1 MSSSESIQMSEK
13 KIERKIAVIFA
24 ADVVGYSKHM
34 KNNEDNTLK
43 SFKSCKKIL
52 DRLFEEHGGFIFN
65 TAGDSILAEF
75 TSAVSAVVCASEFQK
90 LIKERN
96 LSGDAVVKLEFRIG
110 INMGD
115 VIKEGSNL
123 YGDGV
128 NIAARLETLA
138 QKGGISISK
147 SVYEFVN
154 SKTQFLFQDLG
165 EQRVKDES
173 FHAYDVLID
182 TAEQRILKPKKEKN
196 NFISGSIF
204 FVFLIIL
211 GLSITYFQQST
222 QPLDHKS
229 DYAIQ
234 DKLVGKTLLIKPFEV
249 RSSSEDLGN
258 ISKSLTD
265 HLIASLPS
273 TIMLNIVPRQK
284 SYLVTEEVHSN
295 ERIQKE
301 LDVSFILSGTLS
313 DSKSRVRINL
323 EILNIYDENIVWS
336 SSEEFQKD
344 DTFAAQDMLERKVR
358 RAIQSNLTMGE
369 SYISYIERNF
379 PDYEDQLEI
388 MKLDVLQYKEN
399 VSIVKG
405 LAQPYEKFVEK
416 YKNSAAY
423 ALYALRL
430 MEELN
435 VVKEGGMMDSYNKA
449 VRAQLEAYKLDP
461 ENARAVL
468 MKAFFSLL
476 DTGTIDEELLEK
488 AISIAPE
495 SFDVLYG
502 VGSAYRY
509 ASKPLRAIEF
519 YEKALNIVPL
529 PPTDTK
535 LNYLRALI
543 ETKNFSK
550 AESVSKEM
558 MGSDKYSSYWGHLFL
573 IYLNV
578 ENNKKDDAIRLYK
591 EFSKM
596 NKVSLDDIISEIESY
611 PWSWDVWYKIT
622 LADTLR
628 EIDKLS
634 KD

>member
-1 MSSSESIQMSEK
+1 MSEK

-24 ADVVGYSKHM
+24 ADVVGYSQHM

-43 SFKSCKKIL
+43 SFKSCRKIL
-52 DRLFEEHGGFIFN
+52 DRLFEEHGGLIFN

-75 TSAVSAVVCASEFQK
+75 TSAVSALVCASEFQK

-96 LSGDAVVKLEFRIG
+96 SSGDAVVKLEFRIG

-128 NIAARLETLA
+128 NIASRLETLA
-138 QKGGISISK
+138 QKGGISLSK

-165 EQRVKDES
+165 EQKVKNES

-182 TAEQRILKPKKEKN
+182 TAEKRILKLKKEKN
-196 NFISGSIF
+196 YFLFGSIF
-204 FVFLIIL
+204 VIFLIIL
-211 GLSITYFQQST
+211 GLSITYFPQST
-222 QPLDHKS
+222 QTLDQIS
-229 DYAIQ
+229 DNVIQ

-249 RSSSEDLGN
+249 RSSSDDLSN

-273 TIMLNIVPRQK
+273 TILLNVVPRRK
-284 SYLVTEEVHSN
+284 SYLVTEEAYSN
-295 ERIQKE
+295 ERMQKD
-301 LDVSFILSGTLS
+301 LDVSFILSGS
-313 DSKSRVRINL
+313 MSESKNRVRINL
-323 EILNIYDENIVWS
+323 ELSNIYDEDIVWS
-336 SSEEFQKD
+336 STEEFQKD
-344 DTFAAQDMLERKVR
+344 DAFSAQDKLERIVR

-369 SYISYIERNF
+369 SFISYYEKNF
-379 PDYEDQLEI
+379 SDYEDILEI
-388 MKLDVLQYKEN
+388 RRLDVAAYKEN

-423 ALYALRL
+423 ALYGRRQLQ
-430 MEELN
+430 ETN
-435 VVKEGGMMDSYNKA
+435 VLEDTGMMDAYNKA
-449 VRAQLEAYKLDP
+449 EAAQIKAYELDP
-461 ENARAVL
+461 ENARAIL
-468 MKAFFSLL
+468 LRGIFSSLSSFNV
-476 DTGTIDEELLEK
+476 DDELLEK
-488 AISIAPE
+488 AVSIAPE
-495 SFDVLYG
+495 SLDVLMG
-502 VGSAYRY
+502 VGTAYRLGR
-509 ASKPLRAIEF
+509 KPLRAVEI
-519 YEKALNIVPL
+519 YEKALDIVPL
-529 PPTDTK
+529 PPTDAK

-543 ETKNFSK
+543 DSKKFSK
-550 AESVSKEM
+550 AESISEEM
-558 MGSDKYSSYWGHLFL
+558 KVSDKYSSYWGNLFL
-573 IYLNV
+573 IYIKF
-578 ENNKKDDAIRLYK
+578 ENNEKDDAVRLYK
-591 EFSKM
+591 EFSKL

-622 LADTLR
+622 LVDTLR
-628 EIDKLS
+628 EIDKLQ

>member
-1 MSSSESIQMSEK
+1 MSDK

-52 DRLFEEHGGFIFN
+52 DRLFEEHGGLIFN

-138 QKGGISISK
+138 QKGGISLSK

-182 TAEQRILKPKKEKN
+182 TAEKRILKPKKEKN
-196 NFISGSIF
+196 YFIFGSIF
-204 FVFLIIL
+204 VIFLIIL
-211 GLSITYFQQST
+211 GVSITYFPQST
-222 QPLDHKS
+222 QTLDQIS
-229 DYAIQ
+229 DDVIQ
-234 DKLVGKTLLIKPFEV
+234 DKIVGKTLLIKPFEV
-249 RSSSEDLGN
+249 RSSSDDLSN
-258 ISKSLTD
+258 NSKSLTD
-265 HLIASLPS
+265 HLITSLPS
-273 TIMLNIVPRQK
+273 TILLNVVPRRK
-284 SYLVTEEVHSN
+284 SYLVSEEAYSN
-295 ERIQKE
+295 ERMQKE

-313 DSKSRVRINL
+313 ESKSRVRINL
-323 EILNIYDENIVWS
+323 ELSNIYDENIVWS
-336 SSEEFQKD
+336 STEEFQKD
-344 DTFAAQDMLERKVR
+344 DMFSAQDKLERIVR

-369 SYISYIERNF
+369 SFISYYEKNF
-379 PDYEDQLEI
+379 SDYEDLLEI
-388 MKLDVLQYKEN
+388 RRLDVLTYKEN

-430 MEELN
+430 LQETN
-435 VVKEGGMMDSYNKA
+435 VVKDTGAMDAYNKA
-449 VRAQLEAYKLDP
+449 VRAQFQAYKLDP
-461 ENARAVL
+461 ENARAIY
-468 MKAFFSLL
+468 MKALFGLL
-476 DTGTIDEELLEK
+476 NTGTIDEELVEK

-502 VGSAYRY
+502 VGTAYRF
-509 ASKPLRAIEF
+509 ARKPLLAVGM
-519 YEKALNIVPL
+519 YEKALNIAPL
-529 PPTDTK
+529 APTDTK

-543 ETKNFSK
+543 DSKKFSK
-550 AESVSKEM
+550 AERVSKEM
-558 MGSDKYSSYWGHLFL
+558 TGLDKHSSYWGYLFL
-573 IYLNV
+573 MYINF
-578 ENNKKDDAIRLYK
+578 ENNKKDDAVRLYK
-591 EFSKM
+591 EFLKM
-596 NKVSLDDIISEIESY
+596 NEVSLDDIMSEIKRY
-611 PWSWDVWYKIT
+611 PWSWDVWYKLT
-622 LADTLR
+622 LADSLR

>member
-1 MSSSESIQMSEK
+1 MSFSYSLQMSDK

-52 DRLFEEHGGFIFN
+52 DRLFEEHGGLIFN

-138 QKGGISISK
+138 QKGGISLSK

-182 TAEQRILKPKKEKN
+182 TAEKRILKPKKEKN
-196 NFISGSIF
+196 YFIFGSIF
-204 FVFLIIL
+204 VIFLIIL
-211 GLSITYFQQST
+211 GLSITYFPQST
-222 QPLDHKS
+222 QTLDQIS
-229 DYAIQ
+229 DDVIQ

-249 RSSSEDLGN
+249 RSSSDDLSN
-258 ISKSLTD
+258 ISKSFTD

-273 TIMLNIVPRQK
+273 TILLNVVPRRK
-284 SYLVTEEVHSN
+284 SYLVSEEAYSN
-295 ERIQKE
+295 ERMQKE

-313 DSKSRVRINL
+313 ESKSRVRINL
-323 EILNIYDENIVWS
+323 ELSNIYDENIVWS
-336 SSEEFQKD
+336 STEEFQKD
-344 DTFAAQDMLERKVR
+344 DMFSAQDKLERIVR

-369 SYISYIERNF
+369 SFISYYEKNF
-379 PDYEDQLEI
+379 SDYEDLLEI
-388 MKLDVLQYKEN
+388 RRLDVLTYKEN

-430 MEELN
+430 LQETN
-435 VVKEGGMMDSYNKA
+435 VVKDTGAMDAYNKA
-449 VRAQLEAYKLDP
+449 VRAQFQAYKLDP
-461 ENARAVL
+461 ENARAID
-468 MKAFFSLL
+468 MKALFGLL
-476 DTGTIDEELLEK
+476 NTGTIDEELVEK

-502 VGSAYRY
+502 VGTAYRF
-509 ASKPLRAIEF
+509 ARKPLLAVGM
-519 YEKALNIVPL
+519 YEKALNIAPL
-529 PPTDTK
+529 APTDTK

-543 ETKNFSK
+543 DSKKFSK
-550 AESVSKEM
+550 AERVSKEM
-558 MGSDKYSSYWGHLFL
+558 TGLDKHSSYWGYLFL
-573 IYLNV
+573 IYINF

-591 EFSKM
+591 EFLKM
-596 NKVSLDDIISEIESY
+596 NEVSLDDIISEIKSY

-622 LADTLR
+622 LVDTLR
-628 EIDKLS
+628 EVDKL
-634 KD
+634 

>member
-1 MSSSESIQMSEK
+1 MSEK

-24 ADVVGYSKHM
+24 TDVVGYSQHM

-52 DRLFEEHGGFIFN
+52 DRLFEEHGGLIFN

-96 LSGDAVVKLEFRIG
+96 LSGDAMVKLEFRIG

-138 QKGGISISK
+138 QKGGISLSK

-165 EQRVKDES
+165 EQKVKDES

-182 TAEQRILKPKKEKN
+182 TAEKRNLKPKKEKN
-196 NFISGSIF
+196 YFIFGSIF
-204 FVFLIIL
+204 VIFLIIL
-211 GLSITYFQQST
+211 GLSITYFPQST
-222 QPLDHKS
+222 QTLDKIS
-229 DYAIQ
+229 DDVIQ

-249 RSSSEDLGN
+249 RSNSDDLSN

-273 TIMLNIVPRQK
+273 TILLNVVPRRK
-284 SYLVTEEVHSN
+284 SYLVNEEAYSN
-295 ERIQKE
+295 ERMQKD
-301 LDVSFILSGTLS
+301 LDVSFILSGS
-313 DSKSRVRINL
+313 MSESKNRVRINL
-323 EILNIYDENIVWS
+323 ELSNIYDEDIVWS
-336 SSEEFQKD
+336 STEEFQKD
-344 DTFAAQDMLERKVR
+344 DAFSAQDKLERIVR

-369 SYISYIERNF
+369 SFISYYEKNF
-379 PDYEDQLEI
+379 SDYKDLLEI
-388 MKLDVLQYKEN
+388 RRLDVATYKEN

-405 LAQPYEKFVEK
+405 LAQSYEKFVEK

-423 ALYALRL
+423 ALYGRRL
-430 MEELN
+430 LQETN
-435 VVKEGGMMDSYNKA
+435 VLKDTGMMDAYNKA
-449 VRAQLEAYKLDP
+449 ERAQIKAYELDP
-461 ENARAVL
+461 ENARAIL
-468 MKAFFSLL
+468 LRAIFSSLSSFNV
-476 DTGTIDEELLEK
+476 DDELLEK
-488 AISIAPE
+488 AVSIAPE
-495 SFDVLYG
+495 SLDVLMG
-502 VGSAYRY
+502 VGTAYRLGR
-509 ASKPLRAIEF
+509 KPLRAVEI
-519 YEKALNIVPL
+519 YEKALDLAPL
-529 PPTDTK
+529 PPTDAK

-543 ETKNFSK
+543 DSKKFSK
-550 AESVSKEM
+550 AESISKEM
-558 MGSDKYSSYWGHLFL
+558 IGSDKYSSYWGNLFL
-573 IYLNV
+573 IYLKF
-578 ENNKKDDAIRLYK
+578 ENNDKDDAARLYK
-591 EFSKM
+591 EFSKL
-596 NKVSLDDIISEIESY
+596 NKVTLDDIISEIESY

-622 LADTLR
+622 LVDTLR
-628 EIDKLS
+628 EIDKL
-634 KD
+634 

>member
-1 MSSSESIQMSEK
+1 MSEK
-13 KIERKIAVIFA
+13 RIERKIAVIFA

-52 DRLFEEHGGFIFN
+52 DRLFEEHGGLIFN

-75 TSAVSAVVCASEFQK
+75 TSAVSALVCASEFQK

-96 LSGDAVVKLEFRIG
+96 SSGDAVVKLEFRIG

-128 NIAARLETLA
+128 NIASRLETLA
-138 QKGGISISK
+138 QKGGISLSK

-165 EQRVKDES
+165 EQKVKDES

-182 TAEQRILKPKKEKN
+182 TAEKRILKLKKEKN
-196 NFISGSIF
+196 YFLFGSIF
-204 FVFLIIL
+204 VIFLIIL
-211 GLSITYFQQST
+211 GLSITYFPQST
-222 QPLDHKS
+222 QTLDQIS
-229 DYAIQ
+229 DDVIQ

-249 RSSSEDLGN
+249 RSSSEDLSN

-273 TIMLNIVPRQK
+273 TILLNVVPRRK
-284 SYLVTEEVHSN
+284 SYLVTEEAYSN
-295 ERIQKE
+295 ERMQKD
-301 LDVSFILSGTLS
+301 LDVSFILSGS
-313 DSKSRVRINL
+313 MSESKNRVRINL
-323 EILNIYDENIVWS
+323 ELSNIYDENIVWS
-336 SSEEFQKD
+336 STEEFQKD
-344 DTFAAQDMLERKVR
+344 DAFSAQDKLERIVR

-369 SYISYIERNF
+369 SYISYYEKNF
-379 PDYEDQLEI
+379 SDYEDLLEI
-388 MKLDVLQYKEN
+388 RRLDVLTYKEN

-430 MEELN
+430 LQETN
-435 VVKEGGMMDSYNKA
+435 VVKDEGMMDAFNKA
-449 VRAQLEAYKLDP
+449 VRAQFQAYKLDP
-461 ENARAVL
+461 ENARAIY
-468 MKAFFSLL
+468 MKALFGLL
-476 DTGTIDEELLEK
+476 NTGTIDEKLLEK

-502 VGSAYRY
+502 VGTAYRF
-509 ASKPLRAIEF
+509 ARKPLLAVGM
-519 YEKALNIVPL
+519 YEKALNIAPL
-529 PPTDTK
+529 APTDTK

-543 ETKNFSK
+543 DSKKFSK

-558 MGSDKYSSYWGHLFL
+558 MGSDKHSSYWGYLFL
-573 IYLNV
+573 IYIKY
-578 ENNKKDDAIRLYK
+578 ENGQKDEAVRLYQ

-596 NKVSLDDIISEIESY
+596 KQISLDEIISEIKSY
-611 PWSWDVWYKIT
+611 PWSWDVWYKLT
-622 LADTLR
+622 LADNLI
-628 EIDKLS
+628 EVDKLS
-634 KD
+634 KN

>member
-1 MSSSESIQMSEK
+1 MSEK

-52 DRLFEEHGGFIFN
+52 DRLFEEHGGLIFN

-138 QKGGISISK
+138 QKGGISLSK

-182 TAEQRILKPKKEKN
+182 TAEKRNLKPKKEKN
-196 NFISGSIF
+196 YFIFGSIF
-204 FVFLIIL
+204 VIFLIIL
-211 GLSITYFQQST
+211 GLSITYFPQST
-222 QPLDHKS
+222 QTLDQIS
-229 DYAIQ
+229 DDVIQ

-249 RSSSEDLGN
+249 RSSSDDLSN

-273 TIMLNIVPRQK
+273 TILLNVVPRRK
-284 SYLVTEEVHSN
+284 SYLVSEEAYSN
-295 ERIQKE
+295 ERMQKE
-301 LDVSFILSGTLS
+301 LDVSFILGGTLS
-313 DSKSRVRINL
+313 ESKSRVRINL
-323 EILNIYDENIVWS
+323 ELYNIYDENIVWS
-336 SSEEFQKD
+336 STEEFQKD
-344 DTFAAQDMLERKVR
+344 DMFSAQDKLERIVR

-369 SYISYIERNF
+369 SFISYYEKNF
-379 PDYEDQLEI
+379 SDYEDLLEI
-388 MKLDVLQYKEN
+388 RRLDVLTYKEN

-430 MEELN
+430 LQETN
-435 VVKEGGMMDSYNKA
+435 VVKDTGAMDAYNKA
-449 VRAQLEAYKLDP
+449 VRAQFQAYKLDP
-461 ENARAVL
+461 ENARAIA
-468 MKAFFSLL
+468 MKGLFSLL
-476 DTGTIDEELLEK
+476 NTGTIDEKLLEK

-502 VGSAYRY
+502 VGTAYRL
-509 ASKPLRAIEF
+509 ARKPLLAVGM
-519 YEKALNIVPL
+519 YEKALNIAPL
-529 PPTDTK
+529 APTDTK

-543 ETKNFSK
+543 DSKKFSK
-550 AESVSKEM
+550 AERVSKEM
-558 MGSDKYSSYWGHLFL
+558 TGLDKHSSYWGYLFL
-573 IYLNV
+573 IYINF

-591 EFSKM
+591 EFLKM
-596 NKVSLDDIISEIESY
+596 NEVSLDDIISEIESY

-622 LADTLR
+622 LVDTLR
-628 EIDKLS
+628 EIDKL
-634 KD
+634 

>member
-1 MSSSESIQMSEK
+1 MSEK
-13 KIERKIAVIFA
+13 RIERKIAVIFA

-52 DRLFEEHGGFIFN
+52 DRLFEEHGGLIFN

-138 QKGGISISK
+138 QKGGISLSK

-182 TAEQRILKPKKEKN
+182 TAEKRILKPKKEKN
-196 NFISGSIF
+196 YFIFGSIF
-204 FVFLIIL
+204 VIFLIIL
-211 GLSITYFQQST
+211 GLSITYFPQST
-222 QPLDHKS
+222 QTLDQIS
-229 DYAIQ
+229 DDVIQ

-249 RSSSEDLGN
+249 RSSSDDLSN

-273 TIMLNIVPRQK
+273 TILLNVVPRRK
-284 SYLVTEEVHSN
+284 SYLVTEEAYSN
-295 ERIQKE
+295 ERMQKD
-301 LDVSFILSGTLS
+301 LDVSFILSGS
-313 DSKSRVRINL
+313 MSESKNRVRINL
-323 EILNIYDENIVWS
+323 ELSNIYDENIVWS
-336 SSEEFQKD
+336 STEEFQKD
-344 DTFAAQDMLERKVR
+344 DAFSAQDKLERIVR

-369 SYISYIERNF
+369 SYISYYEKNF
-379 PDYEDQLEI
+379 SDYEDLLEI
-388 MKLDVLQYKEN
+388 RKLDVATYKEN

-430 MEELN
+430 LQETN
-435 VVKEGGMMDSYNKA
+435 VVKDEGMMDAFNKA
-449 VRAQLEAYKLDP
+449 VRAQFQAYKLDP
-461 ENARAVL
+461 ENARAL
-468 MKAFFSLL
+468 YMKAIVGMTTSGIL
-476 DTGTIDEELLEK
+476 DEELLEK
-488 AISIAPE
+488 AVSIAPE
-495 SFDVLYG
+495 GFDVLAG
-502 VGSAYRY
+502 VGTAYRLGR
-509 ASKPLRAIEF
+509 KPLEAVKV
-519 YEKALNIVPL
+519 YEKALNLVPL
-529 PPTDTK
+529 PPTDMK

-543 ETKNFSK
+543 DSKKFSK
-550 AESVSKEM
+550 AESISKEM
-558 MGSDKYSSYWGHLFL
+558 KGSDKHSSYWGNLFL
-573 IYLNV
+573 IYLKF
-578 ENNKKDDAIRLYK
+578 ENNEKNDAFRLYQ
-591 EFSKM
+591 EFLKV
-596 NKVSLDDIISEIESY
+596 NKLSIDEIISEITSY
-611 PWSWDVWYKIT
+611 PWSWDVWYKTT

-628 EIDKLS
+628 EIDKSS

>member
-1 MSSSESIQMSEK
+1 MSEK

-24 ADVVGYSKHM
+24 TDVVGYSKHM

-52 DRLFEEHGGFIFN
+52 DRLFEEHGGLIFN

-128 NIAARLETLA
+128 NIASRLETLA
-138 QKGGISISK
+138 QKGGISLSK

-165 EQRVKDES
+165 EQKVKNES

-182 TAEQRILKPKKEKN
+182 TAEKRILKLKKEKN
-196 NFISGSIF
+196 YFLFGSIF
-204 FVFLIIL
+204 VIFLIIL
-211 GLSITYFQQST
+211 GLSITYFPQST
-222 QPLDHKS
+222 QTLDQIS
-229 DYAIQ
+229 DNVIQ

-249 RSSSEDLGN
+249 RSSSEDLSN

-273 TIMLNIVPRQK
+273 TILLNVVPRRK
-284 SYLVTEEVHSN
+284 SYLVTEEAYSN
-295 ERIQKE
+295 ERMQKD
-301 LDVSFILSGTLS
+301 LDVSFILSGS
-313 DSKSRVRINL
+313 MSESKNRVRINL
-323 EILNIYDENIVWS
+323 ELSNIYDEDIVWS
-336 SSEEFQKD
+336 STEEFQKD
-344 DTFAAQDMLERKVR
+344 DAFSAQDKLERIVR

-369 SYISYIERNF
+369 SFISYYEKNF
-379 PDYEDQLEI
+379 SDYEDLLEI
-388 MKLDVLQYKEN
+388 RKLDVAAYKEN

-423 ALYALRL
+423 ALYGRRQLQ
-430 MEELN
+430 ETN
-435 VVKEGGMMDSYNKA
+435 VLEDTGMMDAYNKA
-449 VRAQLEAYKLDP
+449 ERAQIKAYELDP
-461 ENARAVL
+461 ENARAIL
-468 MKAFFSLL
+468 LRAIFSSLSSFNV
-476 DTGTIDEELLEK
+476 DDELLEK
-488 AISIAPE
+488 AVSIAPE
-495 SFDVLYG
+495 SLDVLLG
-502 VGSAYRY
+502 VGTAYRLGR
-509 ASKPLRAIEF
+509 KPLRAVEI
-519 YEKALNIVPL
+519 YEKALDIVPL
-529 PPTDTK
+529 PPTDAK

-543 ETKNFSK
+543 DSKKFSK
-550 AESVSKEM
+550 AESISEEM
-558 MGSDKYSSYWGHLFL
+558 KGSDKYSSYWGNLFL
-573 IYLNV
+573 IYLKFESN
-578 ENNKKDDAIRLYK
+578 EKDDAVRLYK
-591 EFSKM
+591 EFSKL
-596 NKVSLDDIISEIESY
+596 NKVSLDDIITEIESY

-622 LADTLR
+622 LVDTLR
-628 EIDKLS
+628 EIDKL
-634 KD
+634 

>member
-1 MSSSESIQMSEK
+1 MSEK
-13 KIERKIAVIFA
+13 RIERKIAVIFA

-43 SFKSCKKIL
+43 SFKACKKIL
-52 DRLFEEHGGFIFN
+52 DRLFEEHGGLIFN

-96 LSGDAVVKLEFRIG
+96 SSGDAVVKLEFRIG

-138 QKGGISISK
+138 QKGGISLSK

-165 EQRVKDES
+165 EQKVKDES

-182 TAEQRILKPKKEKN
+182 TAEKRILKLKKEKHY
-196 NFISGSIF
+196 FVFGLIF
-204 FVFLIIL
+204 VTFLIIL
-211 GLSITYFQQST
+211 GLSITYFPQST
-222 QPLDHKS
+222 QTLDQVS
-229 DYAIQ
+229 DDVIQ

-249 RSSSEDLGN
+249 RSSSEDLIN

-273 TIMLNIVPRQK
+273 TILLNVVPRRK
-284 SYLVTEEVHSN
+284 SYLVTEEAYSN
-295 ERIQKE
+295 ERMQKD
-301 LDVSFILSGTLS
+301 LDVSFILSGS
-313 DSKSRVRINL
+313 MSEAKNRVRINL
-323 EILNIYDENIVWS
+323 ELSNIYDENIVWS
-336 SSEEFQKD
+336 STEEFQKD
-344 DTFAAQDMLERKVR
+344 DAFSAQDKLERIVR
-358 RAIQSNLTMGE
+358 RVIQSNLTMGE
-369 SYISYIERNF
+369 SYISYYEKSF
-379 PDYEDQLEI
+379 SDYKDLLEI
-388 MKLDVLQYKEN
+388 RKLDVATYKEN

-430 MEELN
+430 LQETN
-435 VVKEGGMMDSYNKA
+435 VVKDEGMMDAFNKA
-449 VRAQLEAYKLDP
+449 VRAQFQAYKLDP
-461 ENARAVL
+461 ENARAIY
-468 MKAFFSLL
+468 MKALFGLL
-476 DTGTIDEELLEK
+476 NKGTIDEKLLEK

-502 VGSAYRY
+502 VGTAYRF
-509 ASKPLRAIEF
+509 ARKPLLAVGM
-519 YEKALNIVPL
+519 YEKALNIAPL
-529 PPTDTK
+529 APTDTK

-543 ETKNFSK
+543 DSKKFSK

-558 MGSDKYSSYWGHLFL
+558 MGSDKHSSYWGYLFL
-573 IYLNV
+573 IYIKY
-578 ENNKKDDAIRLYK
+578 ENGQKDEAVRLYQ

-596 NKVSLDDIISEIESY
+596 KQISLDEIISEIKSY
-611 PWSWDVWYKIT
+611 PWSWDVWYKLT
-622 LADTLR
+622 LADNLI
-628 EIDKLS
+628 EVDKLS
-634 KD
+634 KN

>member
-1 MSSSESIQMSEK
+1 MSEK

-52 DRLFEEHGGFIFN
+52 DRLFEEHGGLIFN

-138 QKGGISISK
+138 QKGGISLSK

-182 TAEQRILKPKKEKN
+182 TAEKRILKPKKEKN
-196 NFISGSIF
+196 YFIFGSIF
-204 FVFLIIL
+204 VIFLIIL
-211 GLSITYFQQST
+211 GLSITYFPQST
-222 QPLDHKS
+222 QTLDQIS
-229 DYAIQ
+229 DDVIQ
-234 DKLVGKTLLIKPFEV
+234 DKIVGKTLLIKPFEV
-249 RSSSEDLGN
+249 RSSSDDLSN

-273 TIMLNIVPRQK
+273 TILLNVVPRRK
-284 SYLVTEEVHSN
+284 SYLVSEEAYSN
-295 ERIQKE
+295 ERMQKE

-313 DSKSRVRINL
+313 ESKSRVRINL
-323 EILNIYDENIVWS
+323 ELSNIYDENIVWS
-336 SSEEFQKD
+336 STEEFQKD
-344 DTFAAQDMLERKVR
+344 DMFSAQDKLERIVR

-369 SYISYIERNF
+369 SFISYYEKNF
-379 PDYEDQLEI
+379 SDYEDLLEI
-388 MKLDVLQYKEN
+388 RRLDVLTYKEN

-430 MEELN
+430 LQETN
-435 VVKEGGMMDSYNKA
+435 VVKDTGAMDAYNKA
-449 VRAQLEAYKLDP
+449 VRAQFQAYKLDP
-461 ENARAVL
+461 ENARAIY
-468 MKAFFSLL
+468 MKALFGLL
-476 DTGTIDEELLEK
+476 NTGTIDEELVEK

-502 VGSAYRY
+502 VGTAYRL
-509 ASKPLRAIEF
+509 ARKPLLAVGM
-519 YEKALNIVPL
+519 YEKALNIAPL
-529 PPTDTK
+529 APTDTK

-543 ETKNFSK
+543 DSKKFSK
-550 AESVSKEM
+550 AERVSKEM
-558 MGSDKYSSYWGHLFL
+558 TGLDKHSSYWGYLFL
-573 IYLNV
+573 IYINF

-591 EFSKM
+591 EFLKM
-596 NKVSLDDIISEIESY
+596 NEVSLDDIISEIKRY
-611 PWSWDVWYKIT
+611 PWSWDVWYKLT
-622 LADTLR
+622 LADSLR

-634 KD
+634 KG

>member
-1 MSSSESIQMSEK
+1 MNFGESNQMSAE

-34 KNNEDNTLK
+34 KNSEDNTLK
-43 SFKSCKKIL
+43 SFKSCRKIL
-52 DRLFEEHGGFIFN
+52 DRLLEEHGGLIFN

-75 TSAVSAVVCASEFQK
+75 TSAVSALVCASEFQK

-96 LSGDAVVKLEFRIG
+96 SSGDAVVKLEFRIG

-138 QKGGISISK
+138 QKGGISLSK

-165 EQRVKDES
+165 EQKVKDES

-182 TAEQRILKPKKEKN
+182 TAEKRILKLKKEKN
-196 NFISGSIF
+196 YFLFGSIF
-204 FVFLIIL
+204 VIFLIIL
-211 GLSITYFQQST
+211 GLSITYFPQST
-222 QPLDHKS
+222 QTLDQRS
-229 DYAIQ
+229 DNVIQ

-249 RSSSEDLGN
+249 RSSSEDLSN

-273 TIMLNIVPRQK
+273 TILLNVVPRRK
-284 SYLVTEEVHSN
+284 SYLVTEEAYSN
-295 ERIQKE
+295 ERMQKA
-301 LDVSFILSGTLS
+301 LDVSFILSGS
-313 DSKSRVRINL
+313 MSESKNRVRINL
-323 EILNIYDENIVWS
+323 ELSNIYDENIVWS
-336 SSEEFQKD
+336 STEEFQKD
-344 DTFAAQDMLERKVR
+344 DAFSAQDKLERIVR

-369 SYISYIERNF
+369 SFISYYEKNF
-379 PDYEDQLEI
+379 SDYEDLLEI
-388 MKLDVLQYKEN
+388 RRLEVATYKEN

-430 MEELN
+430 LQETN
-435 VVKEGGMMDSYNKA
+435 VVKDQGMMDVYNKA
-449 VRAQLEAYKLDP
+449 VRAQFQAYKLDP
-461 ENARAVL
+461 ENARAIS
-468 MKAFFSLL
+468 MKAIFTLL
-476 DTGTIDEELLEK
+476 NTGIIDEKLLEK

-502 VGSAYRY
+502 VGNAYRF
-509 ASKPLRAIEF
+509 ARKPLLAVGM
-519 YEKALNIVPL
+519 YEKALNIAPL
-529 PPTDTK
+529 APTDTK

-543 ETKNFSK
+543 DSKKFSK
-550 AESVSKEM
+550 AERVSKEM
-558 MGSDKYSSYWGHLFL
+558 TGLDKHSSYWGYLFL
-573 IYLNV
+573 ISIKF
-578 ENNKKDDAIRLYK
+578 ENNDKDDAARLYK
-591 EFSKM
+591 EFSKL
-596 NKVSLDDIISEIESY
+596 NKVSLDDIISEIKSY
-611 PWSWDVWYKIT
+611 PWSWDVWYKVT
-622 LADTLR
+622 LVDTLR
-628 EIDKLS
+628 EIDKL
-634 KD
+634 

>member
-1 MSSSESIQMSEK
+1 MSEK

-24 ADVVGYSKHM
+24 ADVVGYSRHM
-34 KNNEDNTLK
+34 KNAEDNTLK

-52 DRLFEEHGGFIFN
+52 DRLFEEHGGLIFN

-90 LIKERN
+90 LINERN
-96 LSGDAVVKLEFRIG
+96 SSNDTEVKLEFRIG

-138 QKGGISISK
+138 QKGGISLSK

-182 TAEQRILKPKKEKN
+182 TAEKRILKQKKEKN
-196 NFISGSIF
+196 YFIFGSIF
-204 FVFLIIL
+204 VVFLIIL
-211 GLSITYFQQST
+211 GLSIIYSQRST
-222 QPLDHKS
+222 QPLDQIS
-229 DYAIQ
+229 DDAIQ

-249 RSSSEDLGN
+249 RSSSEDLSN

-273 TIMLNIVPRQK
+273 TILLNVVPRRK
-284 SYLVTEEVHSN
+284 SYLVTEEAYSN
-295 ERIQKE
+295 ERMQKD
-301 LDVSFILSGTLS
+301 LDVSFILSGS
-313 DSKSRVRINL
+313 MSESKNRVRINL
-323 EILNIYDENIVWS
+323 ELSNIYDENIVWS
-336 SSEEFQKD
+336 STEEFQKD
-344 DTFAAQDMLERKVR
+344 DAFSAQDKLERIVR
-358 RAIQSNLTMGE
+358 RVIQSNLTMGE
-369 SYISYIERNF
+369 SYISYYEKNF
-379 PDYEDQLEI
+379 SDYKDLLEI
-388 MKLDVLQYKEN
+388 RKLDVATYKEN

-430 MEELN
+430 LQETN
-435 VVKEGGMMDSYNKA
+435 VVKDEGMMDAYNKA
-449 VRAQLEAYKLDP
+449 VRAQFQAYKLDP
-461 ENARAVL
+461 ENARAIY
-468 MKAFFSLL
+468 MKALFGIFNSGTL
-476 DTGTIDEELLEK
+476 DEKLLEK

-502 VGSAYRY
+502 VGTAYRF
-509 ASKPLRAIEF
+509 ARKPLLAVGM
-519 YEKALNIVPL
+519 YEKALNIAPL
-529 PPTDTK
+529 APTDTK

-543 ETKNFSK
+543 DSKKFSK

-558 MGSDKYSSYWGHLFL
+558 MGSDKHSSYWGYLFL
-573 IYLNV
+573 IYIKF
-578 ENNKKDDAIRLYK
+578 ENGQKDEAVRLYQ

-596 NKVSLDDIISEIESY
+596 KQISLDEIISEIKSY
-611 PWSWDVWYKIT
+611 PWSWDVWYKLT
-622 LADTLR
+622 LADNLI
-628 EIDKLS
+628 EVDKLS
-634 KD
+634 KN

>member
-1 MSSSESIQMSEK
+1 MSEK

-24 ADVVGYSKHM
+24 ADVVGYSRHM
-34 KNNEDNTLK
+34 KNAEDNTLK

-52 DRLFEEHGGFIFN
+52 DRLFEEHGGLIFN

-90 LIKERN
+90 LINERN
-96 LSGDAVVKLEFRIG
+96 SSNDTEVKLEFRIG

-115 VIKEGSNL
+115 VIKEGPNL

-138 QKGGISISK
+138 QKGGISLSK

-165 EQRVKDES
+165 EQKVKDES

-182 TAEQRILKPKKEKN
+182 SAEKRILKLKKEKN
-196 NFISGSIF
+196 YFLFGLIF
-204 FVFLIIL
+204 VTFLIIL
-211 GLSITYFQQST
+211 GLSITYFPQST
-222 QPLDHKS
+222 QTLDQVS
-229 DYAIQ
+229 DDVIQ

-249 RSSSEDLGN
+249 RSSSEDLSN

-273 TIMLNIVPRQK
+273 TILLNVVPRRK
-284 SYLVTEEVHSN
+284 SYLVTEEAYSN
-295 ERIQKE
+295 ERMQKD
-301 LDVSFILSGTLS
+301 LDVSFILSGS
-313 DSKSRVRINL
+313 MSESKNRVRINL
-323 EILNIYDENIVWS
+323 ELSNIYDENIVWS
-336 SSEEFQKD
+336 SMEEFQKD
-344 DTFAAQDMLERKVR
+344 NAFSAQDKLERIVR

-369 SYISYIERNF
+369 SFISYYEKNF
-379 PDYEDQLEI
+379 SDYEDLLEI
-388 MKLDVLQYKEN
+388 RKLDVATYKEN
-399 VSIVKG
+399 VSIFKG
-405 LAQPYEKFVEK
+405 FAQPYEKFVEK

-423 ALYALRL
+423 ALYSLRL
-430 MEELN
+430 LQETN
-435 VVKEGGMMDSYNKA
+435 VVKDEGMMDGYNKA
-449 VRAQLEAYKLDP
+449 LRAQLQAYKLDP
-461 ENARAVL
+461 ENARAIV
-468 MKAFFSLL
+468 MKAFFDVLN
-476 DTGTIDEELLEK
+476 TGTIDEELLER

-502 VGSAYRY
+502 VGTAYRFVR
-509 ASKPLRAIEF
+509 KPLLAVGV
-519 YEKALNIVPL
+519 YEKALNIAPL
-529 PPTDTK
+529 APTDTK
-535 LNYLRALI
+535 LFYLRALI
-543 ETKNFSK
+543 DSKKFSK

-558 MGSDKYSSYWGHLFL
+558 MGSDKHSSYWGNLFL
-573 IYLNV
+573 IYLKF
-578 ENNKKDDAIRLYK
+578 ENNDKDNATRLYK
-591 EFSKM
+591 EFSKL
-596 NKVSLDDIISEIESY
+596 NKVSLDDIISEIKSY
-611 PWSWDVWYKIT
+611 PWSWDVWYKAT